1 MSVFWVHYISLF
13 VFCFRVHFLVISGYL
28 SLAFRGWLYPLFFDL
43 ACILF
48 HFVSVFVVN
57 LSISWLLLYPR
68 FDFFLVAPAVSILLC
83 PNACLAVIVRSSA
96 LLNDGYRCFAPLD

>member
-1 MSVFWVHYISLF
+1 MRLLGSLHFF
-13 VFCFRVHFLVISGYL
+13 VGFLFPCFFGDFRIFELGFPWLV
-28 SLAFRGWLYPLFFDL
+28 APPFFDL
-43 ACILF
+43 ACVLF
-48 HFVSVFVVN
+48 HFILVFVVN

-68 FDFFLVAPAVSILLC
+68 FDFFLVAPVGSILLC